1 MSEIVEC
8 SVCKWQIDRC
18 SLFVTNF
25 DIARFA
31 SVKLTSVHFSSV
43 LAFCP
48 ALLAVFLSSFARTG
62 NTYSF
67 NALYVKSGVCEKTV
81 ECHEDKI
88 WSIRSILPSES
99 SLKEIK
105 RRRRAIQ
112 ERNKSEDNSQQ
123 FAMRPEEHVRYI
135 TAGSDGR
142 IVLWEDVTEEYAAEQ
157 ARIAAERMDQ
167 IQTLENF
174 IRLEK
179 FEDALALTSKLDHP
193 HQCYKLL
200 NVVVEKNETAFKTLL
215 SKLSD
220 DQLLKLM
227 DFVSQ

>member
-1 MSEIVEC
+1 
-8 SVCKWQIDRC
+8 
-18 SLFVTNF
+18 
-25 DIARFA
+25 
-31 SVKLTSVHFSSV
+31 
-43 LAFCP
+43 
-48 ALLAVFLSSFARTG
+48 
-62 NTYSF
+62 
-67 NALYVKSGVCEKTV
+67 
-81 ECHEDKI
+81 
-88 WSIRSILPSES
+88 
-99 SLKEIK
+99 
-105 RRRRAIQ
+105 
-112 ERNKSEDNSQQ
+112 
-123 FAMRPEEHVRYI
+123 MRPEEHVRYI